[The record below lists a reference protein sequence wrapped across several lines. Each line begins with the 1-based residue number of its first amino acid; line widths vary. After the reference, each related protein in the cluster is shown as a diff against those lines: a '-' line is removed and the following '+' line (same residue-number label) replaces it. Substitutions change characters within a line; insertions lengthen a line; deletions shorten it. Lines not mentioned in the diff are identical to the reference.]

1 MYYFTR
7 NLFFYLNTLCI
18 LQPKNSTI
26 PVGNK
31 MSTGQVKNIF
41 VLHFLFYIRRIFV
54 PFLHIKITKCFYY
67 KKSEG
72 GFRNNMLSAHQNSKI
87 FIIANIRE
95 HLYTNVNVLPG
106 KGLGIWDVFSHQ
118 VGNVD
123 NNDSGD
129 VACDSYHKY
138 LEDVQLIKNL
148 KVGLPLYGAT
158 AVKGCIYNKGR
169 Y

>member
-1 MYYFTR
+1 
-7 NLFFYLNTLCI
+7 
-18 LQPKNSTI
+18 
-26 PVGNK
+26 
-31 MSTGQVKNIF
+31 
-41 VLHFLFYIRRIFV
+41 
-54 PFLHIKITKCFYY
+54 
-67 KKSEG
+67 
-72 GFRNNMLSAHQNSKI
+72 MLSAQQNSKI

-95 HLYTNVNVLPG
+95 HLSIIINVLPG

-118 VGNVD
+118 DGNVD

-148 KVGLPLYGAT
+148 KVGLALYGAT
-158 AVKGCIYNKGR
+158 AVCIYNKGR

>member
-1 MYYFTR
+1 M
-7 NLFFYLNTLCI
+7 NTWCI

-26 PVGNK
+26 PVGIK
-31 MSTGQVKNIF
+31 KSTGQVKESIF
-41 VLHFLFYIRRIFV
+41 VLHFLFYIRRIFRSV
-54 PFLHIKITKCFYY
+54 FNFKITKCFYY

-72 GFRNNMLSAHQNSKI
+72 GFRNDILSAQQTSKI

-95 HLYTNVNVLPG
+95 HLSTNINVLPG

-148 KVGLPLYGAT
+148 KVGLSLYGAT

>member
-1 MYYFTR
+1 M
-7 NLFFYLNTLCI
+7 I
-18 LQPKNSTI
+18 
-26 PVGNK
+26 
-31 MSTGQVKNIF
+31 
-41 VLHFLFYIRRIFV
+41 
-54 PFLHIKITKCFYY
+54 CFYNN
-67 KKSEG
+67 KSEG
-72 GFRNNMLSAHQNSKI
+72 GFRNNMLSAQQNSKI

-95 HLYTNVNVLPG
+95 HLSTNINVLPG

-148 KVGLPLYGAT
+148 KVGLSLYGAT